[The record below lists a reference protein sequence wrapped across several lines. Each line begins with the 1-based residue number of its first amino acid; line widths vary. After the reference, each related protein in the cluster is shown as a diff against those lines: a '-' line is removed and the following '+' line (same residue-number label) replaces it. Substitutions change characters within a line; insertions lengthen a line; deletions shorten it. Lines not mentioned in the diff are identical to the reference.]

1 MYILFII
8 LLGYFIYYKYIT
20 ILARELTPDKTPATT
35 TPVTTTSATTTPDK
49 TPVTTTPVTTTP
61 VTTTPVTK
69 LVPDIDG
76 IQSVDHFENQTIKN
90 SYIKMNVPINI
101 NQYSLVGGEINTIP
115 YYLANSFKFI
125 LGDNIKLNIITKT
138 TTNLDQSNIDGVNS
152 SMYNFAICTEYELLK
167 MTAARTSQTS
177 NPNKV
182 TGLENIRVICS
193 LGRSYLFFIVHD
205 NSGIKSLKDLGG
217 KKIGIDRNGGTYS
230 ILSDF
235 SSILGLGLQ
244 NLPPTGNIDKTK
256 IYYETGEINKLFNRF
271 YNKQI
276 DCLFLVSGHNL
287 PYIFSLT
294 EKIPTRI
301 LDINEPDSFS
311 LKNPNDFFFLTKT
324 RINIEPYD
332 TFNNSRYLDT
342 FYTRDIFICNSNL
355 PSKPIYNI
363 TKNLFNNIGSVKSA
377 IVKIGRRYFDET
389 QDPLY
394 DDYKKEYMVYS
405 NYRLPI
411 HSGSYLYYKEI
422 KMYVSEKKRCEFM
435 DGKCSI
441 LPYEKIRNLGEPFL
455 N

>member
-8 LLGYFIYYKYIT
+8 VLGYFIYYKYNT
-20 ILARELTPDKTPATT
+20 ILDRELKPDE
-35 TPVTTTSATTTPDK
+35 TSA
-49 TPVTTTPVTTTP
+49 
-61 VTTTPVTK
+61 TK

-138 TTNLDQSNIDGVNS
+138 KTNLDQSNIDGVNS

-167 MTAARTSQTS
+167 MTATRTSQTS
-177 NPNKV
+177 NPKKV

-217 KKIGIDRNGGTYS
+217 KKVGIDRNGGTYS

-244 NLPPTGNIDKTK
+244 NLPPTGNIDQPP

-276 DCLFLVSGHNL
+276 DCLFLVSGHNI

-294 EKIPTRI
+294 EKIPIRI
-301 LDINEPDSFS
+301 LDINEPELDS
-311 LKNPNDFFFLTKT
+311 LKKNKNDFFFLTRTK
-324 RINIEPYD
+324 INIEPYD

-355 PSKPIYNI
+355 PPQPIYNI
-363 TKNLFNNIGSVKSA
+363 TKNLFNNIGSVKST
-377 IVKIGRRYFDET
+377 IVKIGRHYFDET

-405 NYRLPI
+405 NYRLPV

-435 DGKCSI
+435 DGRCSI
-441 LPYEKIRNLGEPFL
+441 LPYEKIRSFGEPFL